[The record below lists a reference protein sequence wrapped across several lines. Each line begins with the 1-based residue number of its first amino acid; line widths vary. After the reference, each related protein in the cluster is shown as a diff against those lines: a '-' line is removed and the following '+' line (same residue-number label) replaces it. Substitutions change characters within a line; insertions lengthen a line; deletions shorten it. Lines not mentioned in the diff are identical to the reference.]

1 MFVCR
6 VIELFLLHTLSLF
19 HSNRVSYSFINAV
32 KIKVQVSR
40 LFVMRIKCQERY
52 IEMLVVRLRYSPD
65 VQYKYI
71 HKKMKG
77 KVTGTGTGGGI
88 IYKYYLYVYTAG
100 EISVKCV
107 NINIF
112 PIRLLT

>member
-52 IEMLVVRLRYSPD
+52 IEKLVVRLRYSPD

-77 KVTGTGTGGGI
+77 NVTGGGI

-100 EISVKCV
+100 EISVECV